1 MYNYMNVEKKMNVL
15 KTENLGKQINNK
27 VIFHDINLTLK
38 AGQVYGFMGANGS
51 GKTMLFR
58 TLAGLIRPS
67 EGKMYLNGHEY
78 VPFNNRSLLTGI
90 VIENMT
96 LYPDMTGVQNL
107 KCLAKINRLITEERI
122 LQTLESVGL
131 DPSNRCKVGK
141 YSLGMRQKIVLAQA
155 IMEKPALLLL
165 DEPTNGLD
173 DDSVKMIHE
182 ILLELAKEGSIVA
195 IASHKKDEIE
205 NVCDVVYYFDEG
217 TIRERG

>member
-1 MYNYMNVEKKMNVL
+1 
-15 KTENLGKQINNK
+15 
-27 VIFHDINLTLK
+27 
-38 AGQVYGFMGANGS
+38 
-51 GKTMLFR
+51 
-58 TLAGLIRPS
+58 
-67 EGKMYLNGHEY
+67 
-78 VPFNNRSLLTGI
+78 
-90 VIENMT
+90 
-96 LYPDMTGVQNL
+96 MTGVQNL